1 MITTKVDDTSTSLR
15 RMIDDVQKD
24 QKKLNK
30 LITETY
36 IPEDFTRRL
45 ITETVENQL
54 SNLGKVI

>member
-1 MITTKVDDTSTSLR
+1 MEKNS
-15 RMIDDVQKD
+15 
-24 QKKLNK
+24 KKLTK

-54 SNLGKVI
+54 ANLGKVI